1 MQRLGTGFNKCAVDC
16 GLAITMPRRIR
27 ASRIGRLAREEEGK
41 VEGIKDERA
50 VVVDTGQEVV
60 DRDRVLRDS
69 INPAPRRKTGEER
82 KEERI
87 RCCCG
92 AYSQNTLCL
101 SLCVGPLLRKLK
113 ENESDQR
120 VFA

>member
-1 MQRLGTGFNKCAVDC
+1 MCCRLRTCDHDAKEDQS
-16 GLAITMPRRIR
+16 ITDWQISKR
-27 ASRIGRLAREEEGK
+27 GRGEEGK

-69 INPAPRRKTGEER
+69 INPSPRRKTGGER
-82 KEERI
+82 KEERN
-87 RCCCG
+87 RCAAGPTAKIHYAYPYALAHCCG
-92 AYSQNTLCL
+92 
-101 SLCVGPLLRKLK
+101 KLK
-113 ENESDQR
+113 DNESDQR